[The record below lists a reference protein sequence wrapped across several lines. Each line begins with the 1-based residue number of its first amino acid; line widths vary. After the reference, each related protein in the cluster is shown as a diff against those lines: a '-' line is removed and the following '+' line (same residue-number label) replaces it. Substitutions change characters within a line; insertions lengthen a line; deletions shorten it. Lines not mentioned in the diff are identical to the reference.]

1 LSSKSFLFN
10 REPLWR
16 ENRSCTRHTLPENVQ
31 SWVYEPGSLTQRLR
45 DYYGD
50 AIAVKV
56 LLQRWHT
63 PFLTERRLLDLPENK
78 YSLIREVLLHAD
90 GKPLILAR
98 TIIPAKTIKMAKSN
112 LAHLGSRPLGEVIFS
127 YPKLERIV
135 MDVTLI
141 DPSTAA
147 CADISLQAKSAFPT
161 PEVEQPR
168 EPLSTWS
175 RPAVDEV
182 NIVRPIWGRRTVY
195 AIAQRQ
201 MLVSEF
207 FLPEVLEVF

>member
-1 LSSKSFLFN
+1 MSSKSFLFN

-16 ENRSCTRHTLPENVQ
+16 ENRLGTRHTLPESVQ

-50 AIAVKV
+50 AVGVKI
-56 LLQRWHT
+56 LLQRWNT
-63 PFLTERRLLDLPENK
+63 PFLSERKLLNLPENK

-98 TIIPAKTIKMAKSN
+98 TIIPASTIKVAKSN
-112 LAHLGSRPLGEVIFS
+112 LAHLGNRPLGEVIFS
-127 YPKLERIV
+127 YPKLERIE

-141 DPSTAA
+141 NPPTWT
-147 CADISLQAKSAFPT
+147 QSAIA
-161 PEVEQPR
+161 EGHIDQ
-168 EPLSTWS
+168 
-175 RPAVDEV
+175 
-182 NIVRPIWGRRTVY
+182 PIWGRRTVY
-195 AIAQRQ
+195 AIAHRQ

-207 FLPEVLEVF
+207 FLPGVLEVG